1 MYIYGQLHDI
11 LSFFVALF
19 YCNCWISPQAV
30 NLSAAG
36 ATPPPRVPTGWDWV
50 IIHPETDPAVGQ
62 TDDHPQQQDSAN

>member
-1 MYIYGQLHDI
+1 
-11 LSFFVALF
+11 
-19 YCNCWISPQAV
+19 
-30 NLSAAG
+30 LSAAG